1 MRPFRFFLF
10 SCLTDV
16 QVSGPVRPRLCYR
29 WEHFG
34 FEPKLLALIK
44 KQGFEAPTPVQ
55 AQAVPIALLGKDI
68 IGVAKTGSGKT
79 CG

>member
-1 MRPFRFFLF
+1 
-10 SCLTDV
+10 
-16 QVSGPVRPRLCYR
+16 VSGPVRPRLCYR

-79 CG
+79 CGEWMR